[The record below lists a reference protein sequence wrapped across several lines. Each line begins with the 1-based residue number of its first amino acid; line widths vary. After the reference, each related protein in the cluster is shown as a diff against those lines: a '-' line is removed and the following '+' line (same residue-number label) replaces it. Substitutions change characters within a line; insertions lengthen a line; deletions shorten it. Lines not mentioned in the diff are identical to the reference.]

1 MTSPKSADQIATEI
15 SQTRERILAT
25 VASLQ
30 EYAKPENVAGRGIEK
45 AKSFFV
51 TPEGKARPERIAMAA
66 AAVIGLV
73 GLLGRDRD

>member
-1 MTSPKSADQIATEI
+1 MTTPKNADQIAADI

-51 TPEGKARPERIAMAA
+51 TPEGKARPERIAIAA

>member
-1 MTSPKSADQIATEI
+1 MNTPKTADQIAAEI
-15 SQTRERILAT
+15 SQTRDRILAT

-51 TPEGKARPERIAMAA
+51 TPEGKARPERIAIA
-66 AAVIGLV
+66 AAVVVGIV
-73 GLLGRDRD
+73 GLLSRDND

>member
-1 MTSPKSADQIATEI
+1 MTTPKNADQIAADI

-51 TPEGKARPERIAMAA
+51 TPEGKARPERIAIVA

-73 GLLGRDRD
+73 GLLSRDRD